1 MNKLITSTAVPTREL
16 KLEAIANISAS
27 FELLCLASGMEALG
41 EMMEHDA
48 QAICGPRHA
57 RGPFRRAHR
66 WGKAKG
72 KIGFHG
78 GNIEIERPRLRSF
91 EGKEQALPSWEASV
105 AEDWLGK
112 WAMNQMLINVA
123 TRKFARSVRLPA
135 GDVPAPVGAGLSK
148 SAASR
153 RFVALS
159 AARLKEWMASD
170 LSGLDLL
177 VIQIDGIHMD
187 DDLILVAALGV
198 DAKGDKHPL
207 GLTEGATENAATVQA
222 LIDNLVERGLDPT
235 VPRLFII
242 DGAKALTKAIRRT
255 FGGAAAI
262 QRCQVHKARNIMER
276 LPKSLHASV
285 RRVLRQAWELDDAD
299 KAEKLLR
306 NLAQRLDRDWSGV
319 SGSILEGI
327 DEILTVTRL
336 RLPKELRRSL
346 ACTNI
351 IENVMGTV
359 RRVCRNVK
367 RWRSASMAMRW
378 TAAAMQEAA
387 KGFRRLKAHKQLPAL
402 RGSASDQTLGPR
414 RACSPSQRSLT
425 SISAATASQCS
436 TKSGTSAHH
445 IRCLYGAY

>member
-66 WGKAKG
+66 WGKTKG

-159 AARLKEWMASD
+159 AARLKKWMASD

-187 DDLILVAALGV
+187 DDLILIAALGV

-255 FGGAAAI
+255 FGAAAAI

-306 NLAQRLDRDWSGV
+306 NLAQRLERDWSGV

-402 RGSASDQTLGPR
+402 RAALEAHQTRHSARGVLARQ
-414 RACSPSQRSLT
+414 AN
-425 SISAATASQCS
+425 AA
-436 TKSGTSAHH
+436 
-445 IRCLYGAY
+445 